1 MILDHGGDILKIAGD
16 ALVAFWPASDEPL
29 AAATLRAGQ
38 CGLAVQASL
47 NDHSAMEGVSLLSK
61 IGIGAGDIAT
71 LHVGGVR
78 NRWELLIAG
87 EPFVQIG
94 RAEKCARP
102 GDVIFSPEAWPHVSD
117 VCGGTPVQRAARPA
131 RGGHAPARPAA
142 CTGPD
147 TPTALGGNPA
157 RLCPRR
163 DPFEARRRSDGVGRR
178 VAR

>member
-47 NDHSAMEGVSLLSK
+47 NDHSAMEGVPLLSK

-94 RAEKCARP
+94 RAEHCARP

-117 VCGGTPVQRAARPA
+117 VCGGTPVDGRHVRLEAVTRPLDRRPVPA
-131 RGGHAPARPAA
+131 PILPPPLEATLRGYVPAA
-142 CTGPD
+142 ILSRLDADQTGWV
-147 TPTALGGNPA
+147 AELA
-157 RLCPRR
+157 R
-163 DPFEARRRSDGVGRR
+163 
-178 VAR
+178 